1 MGTIQAIKES
11 GVFLLAAPFPLNMD
25 FLLTPFRYEFFSRA
39 ILVGM
44 MAGLLCGIMGVY
56 ITTRR
61 MSYIAHGLSHAI
73 LGGAVLSYVLG
84 LNFYV
89 GSGIWGFGAAL
100 LIQYLTGRKVY
111 SDAAIGIVTTAS
123 FALGV
128 AVISTYRKFSQNFEA
143 ALFGNVLGVAPADLW
158 VVTGVTIFLLGLVFC
173 FYRPL
178 LFWCF
183 DRDVAQVHGVPVF
196 AMDTLFA
203 LMLATLLVATLNVLG
218 VTLII
223 SAVVIPASIARLLSN
238 NFGYIMIISG
248 VLGAAIAFIGIYI
261 SYYLDIASGAS
272 VVLLSTLVFGCVLL
286 GARLQRKH
294 KRHLP
299 SLH

>member
-1 MGTIQAIKES
+1 MD
-11 GVFLLAAPFPLNMD
+11 LLLKPFQ
-25 FLLTPFRYEFFSRA
+25 YEFFTRA
-39 ILVGM
+39 ILVGVM
-44 MAGLLCGIMGVY
+44 SGLLCGVMGVY
-56 ITTRR
+56 VTTRR

-73 LGGAVLSYVLG
+73 LGGAVLTYVLG

-100 LIQYLTGRKVY
+100 LIQYLTGRRVY
-111 SDAAIGIVTTAS
+111 SDAAIGIVTTAC

-143 ALFGNVLGVAPADLW
+143 ALFGNVLGVSPTDLW
-158 VVTGVTIFLLGLVFC
+158 VVTIVTIMLLGLVFF

-183 DRDVAQVHGVPVF
+183 DREVAQVQGVPVV

-203 LMLATLLVATLNVLG
+203 LMLATLLVVTLQVLG

-238 NFGYIMIISG
+238 HFGFMMLISG
-248 VLGAAIAFIGIYI
+248 GLGALISFAGIYL
-261 SYYLDIASGAS
+261 SYYFDVASGAS
-272 VVLLSTLVFGCVLL
+272 VVLLSTLVFA
-286 GARLQRKH
+286 GALVWTNYRRRA
-294 KRHLP
+294 KRYSLPLHADHL
-299 SLH
+299 

>member
-1 MGTIQAIKES
+1 
-11 GVFLLAAPFPLNMD
+11 MD
-25 FLLTPFRYEFFSRA
+25 FFLEPFRYEFFSRA
-39 ILVGM
+39 VVVGM
-44 MAGLLCGIMGVY
+44 MAGLLCGVMGVY

-84 LNFYV
+84 LNFYI

-100 LIQYLTGRKVY
+100 LIQYLTSRKIY

-143 ALFGNVLGVAPADLW
+143 ALFGNVLGIGTTDLW
-158 VVTGVTIFLLGLVFC
+158 IVTGVTVALLGLIFV

-183 DRDVAQVHGVPVF
+183 DREVAQVHGVPVF

-203 LMLATLLVATLNVLG
+203 LMLAALLVATLQVLG

-223 SAVVIPASIARLLSN
+223 SAVVIPASISRLLSDR
-238 NFGYIMIISG
+238 FGYMMVISG
-248 VLGAAIAFIGIYI
+248 TVGAAIAFVGIYL
-261 SYYLDIASGAS
+261 SYYFDIASGAS
-272 VVLLSTLVFGCVLL
+272 VVLLSTLVFGIVLSWT
-286 GARLQRKH
+286 RFQRRK
-294 KRHLP
+294 KRYISPFHPERPL
-299 SLH
+299 

>member
-1 MGTIQAIKES
+1 
-11 GVFLLAAPFPLNMD
+11 MD
-25 FLLTPFRYEFFSRA
+25 FLLEPFRYEFFSRA
-39 ILVGM
+39 VVVGM
-44 MAGLLCGIMGVY
+44 MAGLLCGVMGVY

-84 LNFYV
+84 LNFYI

-100 LIQYLTGRKVY
+100 LIQYLTSRKIY

-143 ALFGNVLGVAPADLW
+143 ALFGNVLGIGPTDLW
-158 VVTGVTIFLLGLVFC
+158 IVTGVTVALLGLIFV

-183 DRDVAQVHGVPVF
+183 DREVAQVHGVPVF
-196 AMDTLFA
+196 VMDTLFA
-203 LMLATLLVATLNVLG
+203 LMLAALLVATLQVLG

-223 SAVVIPASIARLLSN
+223 SAVVIPASISRLLSDR
-238 NFGYIMIISG
+238 FGYMMVISG
-248 VLGAAIAFIGIYI
+248 TVGAAIAFVGIYL
-261 SYYLDIASGAS
+261 SYYFDIASGAS
-272 VVLLSTLVFGCVLL
+272 VVLLSTLVFGVVLSWT
-286 GARLQRKH
+286 RFQRRK
-294 KRHLP
+294 KRYISPFHPERPL
-299 SLH
+299 

>member
-1 MGTIQAIKES
+1 
-11 GVFLLAAPFPLNMD
+11 MD
-25 FLLTPFRYEFFSRA
+25 FLLTPFRYDFFTRA

-44 MAGLLCGIMGVY
+44 MAGLLCGVMGVY

-84 LNFYV
+84 INFYI

-158 VVTGVTIFLLGLVFC
+158 IVTGVTVVLLGIVFF

-183 DRDVAQVHGVPVF
+183 DREVAQVHGVPVF

-238 NFGYIMIISG
+238 HFGQMMVISG
-248 VLGAAIAFIGIYI
+248 AIGAAIAFFGIYL
-261 SYYLDIASGAS
+261 SYYFDIASGAS

-286 GARLQRKH
+286 WTRYQRRQ
-294 KRHLP
+294 KRHP
-299 SLH
+299 SSLHSQHFD

>member
-1 MGTIQAIKES
+1 
-11 GVFLLAAPFPLNMD
+11 MD
-25 FLLTPFRYEFFSRA
+25 FLLRPFHYEFFSRA

-44 MAGLLCGIMGVY
+44 MAGLLCGVIGVY
-56 ITTRR
+56 VTTRR

-84 LNFYV
+84 LNFYI
-89 GSGIWGFGAAL
+89 GSGIWGFASAL
-100 LIQYLTGRKVY
+100 LIQYLTGNKIY

-128 AVISTYRKFSQNFEA
+128 AVISSYRKFSQNFEA
-143 ALFGNVLGVAPADLW
+143 ALFGNVLGVSPRDLW
-158 VVTGVTIFLLGLVFC
+158 VVTAVTIVLISIVVL
-173 FYRPL
+173 FYDQL

-183 DRDVAQVHGVPVF
+183 DREVAKVHGVPIL
-196 AMDTLFA
+196 AIDTLFA

-223 SAVVIPASIARLLSN
+223 SAVVIPASIVRLLSDR
-238 NFGYIMIISG
+238 FGYLMVFSG
-248 VLGAAIAFIGIYI
+248 VLGAVISFVGIYL

-272 VVLLSTLVFGCVLL
+272 VVLLSTLIFACVLL
-286 GARLQRKH
+286 WK
-294 KRHLP
+294 
-299 SLH
+299 SLRERQKYPRANQSL

>member
-1 MGTIQAIKES
+1 
-11 GVFLLAAPFPLNMD
+11 MD
-25 FLLTPFRYEFFSRA
+25 FFLTPFRYEFFTRA

-44 MAGLLCGIMGVY
+44 MAGLLCGVMGVY

-84 LNFYV
+84 LNFYI
-89 GSGIWGFGAAL
+89 GSGIWGFLAAL
-100 LIQYLTGRKVY
+100 LIQYLTGNKVY

-143 ALFGNVLGVAPADLW
+143 ALFGNVLGVAPEDLW
-158 VVTGVTIFLLGLVFC
+158 IVTGVTVVLLGLVFV

-183 DRDVAQVHGVPVF
+183 DREVAKVHGVPVV

-203 LMLATLLVATLNVLG
+203 LMLATLLVATLNILG

-238 NFGYIMIISG
+238 HFGYMMIISG
-248 VLGAAIAFIGIYI
+248 VIGAAISFAGIYM

-272 VVLLSTLVFGCVLL
+272 VVLLSTLMFGLVLV
-286 GARLQRKH
+286 GKGLQRRN
-294 KRHLP
+294 KRYIP

>member
-1 MGTIQAIKES
+1 
-11 GVFLLAAPFPLNMD
+11 MD
-25 FLLTPFRYEFFSRA
+25 FLLAPFRYEFFSRA

-44 MAGLLCGIMGVY
+44 MAGLLCGVMGVY

-84 LNFYV
+84 LNFYI
-89 GSGIWGFGAAL
+89 GSGIWGFFAAL
-100 LIQYLTGRKVY
+100 LIQYLTGRRVY

-128 AVISTYRKFSQNFEA
+128 AIISTYRKFSQNFEA
-143 ALFGNVLGVAPADLW
+143 ALFGNVLGIAPTDLW
-158 VVTGVTIFLLGLVFC
+158 IVTGVTVVLLGLIFL

-178 LFWCF
+178 LFWSF
-183 DRDVAQVHGVPVF
+183 DREVAQVHGVPVF

-238 NFGYIMIISG
+238 HFGYMMIISG
-248 VLGAAIAFIGIYI
+248 VLGATIAFFGIYL
-261 SYYLDIASGAS
+261 SYYFDIASGAS

-286 GARLQRKH
+286 WTRIQRRQ

-299 SLH
+299 SLHSQHFD

>member
-1 MGTIQAIKES
+1 MNLILE
-11 GVFLLAAPFPLNMD
+11 
-25 FLLTPFRYEFFSRA
+25 PFRYEFFTRA

-44 MAGLLCGIMGVY
+44 MAGLLCGVMGVY
-56 ITTRR
+56 ITTRH

-84 LNFYV
+84 LNFYI

-100 LIQYLTGRKVY
+100 LIQYLTGRKIY

-128 AVISTYRKFSQNFEA
+128 AVISSYRKFSQNFEA
-143 ALFGNVLGVAPADLW
+143 ALFGNVLGVSPSDLW
-158 VVTGVTIFLLGLVFC
+158 VVTGVTVVLLSLVFL

-183 DRDVAQVHGVPVF
+183 DREVAKVHGVPVL

-203 LMLATLLVATLNVLG
+203 LMLATMLVATLNVLG

-223 SAVVIPASIARLLSN
+223 SAVVIPASIARLLN
-238 NFGYIMIISG
+238 NHFGYMMIVSG
-248 VLGAAIAFIGIYI
+248 ILGAAISFVGIYL
-261 SYYLDIASGAS
+261 SYYFDIASGAS
-272 VVLLSTLVFGCVLL
+272 VVLLSTLTFACILL
-286 GARLQRKH
+286 WRSFQHRRKRYLPPLLS
-294 KRHLP
+294 RHYK
-299 SLH
+299 

>member
-1 MGTIQAIKES
+1 MD
-11 GVFLLAAPFPLNMD
+11 LLLKPFQ
-25 FLLTPFRYEFFSRA
+25 YEFFTRA
-39 ILVGM
+39 ILVGVM
-44 MAGLLCGIMGVY
+44 SGLLCGIMGVY

-73 LGGAVLSYVLG
+73 LGGAVLTYVLG

-100 LIQYLTGRKVY
+100 LIQYLTGRRIY
-111 SDAAIGIVTTAS
+111 SDAAIGIVTTAC

-143 ALFGNVLGVAPADLW
+143 ALFGNVLGVSPTDLW
-158 VVTGVTIFLLGLVFC
+158 VVTGVTIALLAIVFV

-183 DRDVAQVHGVPVF
+183 DREVAQVQGVPVV

-203 LMLATLLVATLNVLG
+203 LMLATLLVVTLQVLG

-238 NFGYIMIISG
+238 HFGYMMLISG
-248 VLGAAIAFIGIYI
+248 GLGSVISFAGIYL
-261 SYYLDIASGAS
+261 SYYFDVASGAS
-272 VVLLSTLVFGCVLL
+272 VVLLSTFVFGAVLVWTNYRRR
-286 GARLQRKH
+286 AKRLTVPVH
-294 KRHLP
+294 SNHL
-299 SLH
+299 

>member
-1 MGTIQAIKES
+1 ME
-11 GVFLLAAPFPLNMD
+11 FLLKPFQ
-25 FLLTPFRYEFFSRA
+25 YEFFSRA
-39 ILVGM
+39 VIVGM
-44 MAGLLCGIMGVY
+44 MAGLLCGVMGVY
-56 ITTRR
+56 IITRR

-84 LNFYV
+84 LNFYI
-89 GSGIWGFGAAL
+89 GSGIWGFAAAL

-143 ALFGNVLGVAPADLW
+143 ALFGNVLGVSPTDLYF
-158 VVTGVTIFLLGLVFC
+158 VTGVTIIILSLVFL

-183 DRDVAQVHGVPVF
+183 DREVAQVHGVPVV

-223 SAVVIPASIARLLSN
+223 SAVVIPASIARLLSDR
-238 NFGYIMIISG
+238 FGYIMIISG
-248 VLGAAIAFIGIYI
+248 ILGAAIAFVGIYL

-272 VVLLSTLVFGCVLL
+272 VVLLSTLIFGCVLICKSIQS
-286 GARLQRKH
+286 RRKRYIPPLSTQH
-294 KRHLP
+294 YQG
-299 SLH
+299 

>member
-1 MGTIQAIKES
+1 
-11 GVFLLAAPFPLNMD
+11 MD
-25 FLLTPFRYEFFSRA
+25 FILTPFRYEFFTRA

-44 MAGLLCGIMGVY
+44 MAGLLCGVMGVY

-84 LNFYV
+84 LNFYI
-89 GSGIWGFGAAL
+89 GSGIWGFFAAL
-100 LIQYLTGRKVY
+100 LIQHLTGNKVY

-128 AVISTYRKFSQNFEA
+128 AIISSYRKFSQNFEA
-143 ALFGNVLGVAPADLW
+143 ALFGNVLGVSPTDLW
-158 VVTGVTIFLLGLVFC
+158 VVTGVTIILLFLVFL

-178 LFWCF
+178 LFWSF
-183 DRDVAQVHGVPVF
+183 DREVAQVHGVPVV

-203 LMLATLLVATLNVLG
+203 LMLATLLVATLNILG

-238 NFGYIMIISG
+238 HFGYMMIISG
-248 VLGAAIAFIGIYI
+248 TLGAVISFVGIYL
-261 SYYLDIASGAS
+261 SYHFDIASGAS
-272 VVLLSTLVFGCVLL
+272 VVLLSTLIFSGVLL
-286 GARLQRKH
+286 WTRFQRTQ
-294 KRHLP
+294 KRQIP
-299 SLH
+299 SIH

>member
-1 MGTIQAIKES
+1 MNW
-11 GVFLLAAPFPLNMD
+11 LLE
-25 FLLTPFRYEFFSRA
+25 PFRYEFFSRA

-44 MAGLLCGIMGVY
+44 MAGLLCGVMGVY

-84 LNFYV
+84 LNFYI
-89 GSGIWGFGAAL
+89 GSGIWGFAAAL
-100 LIQYLTGRKVY
+100 LIQYLTSRRVY

-128 AVISTYRKFSQNFEA
+128 AIISTYRKFSQNFEA
-143 ALFGNVLGVAPADLW
+143 ALFGNVLGVSPTDLW
-158 VVTGVTIFLLGLVFC
+158 VVTGVTVVLLSLVFL

-183 DRDVAQVHGVPVF
+183 DREVAQVHGVPVW

-238 NFGYIMIISG
+238 RFGLMMIISG
-248 VLGAAIAFIGIYI
+248 VLGAAIAFMGIYL
-261 SYYLDIASGAS
+261 SYYFDIASGAS
-272 VVLLSTLVFGCVLL
+272 VVLLSTLIFGCVLL
-286 GARLQRKH
+286 WRSVQLRQ
-294 KRHLP
+294 KRYLPPLP
-299 SLH
+299 SKHFQ

>member
-1 MGTIQAIKES
+1 
-11 GVFLLAAPFPLNMD
+11 MD
-25 FLLTPFRYEFFSRA
+25 FILTPFRYEFFTRA

-44 MAGLLCGIMGVY
+44 MAGLLCGVMGVY

-84 LNFYV
+84 LNFYI
-89 GSGIWGFGAAL
+89 GSGIWGFFAAL
-100 LIQYLTGRKVY
+100 LIQYLTGNKVY

-128 AVISTYRKFSQNFEA
+128 AIISTYRKFSQNFEA
-143 ALFGNVLGVAPADLW
+143 ALFGNVLGVSPTDLW
-158 VVTGVTIFLLGLVFC
+158 VVTGVTIVLLGLVFC

-178 LFWCF
+178 LFWSF
-183 DRDVAQVHGVPVF
+183 DREVAQVHGVPVL

-203 LMLATLLVATLNVLG
+203 LMLATLLVATLNILG

-238 NFGYIMIISG
+238 HFGYMMLISG
-248 VLGAAIAFIGIYI
+248 ALGAAISFVGIYL
-261 SYYLDIASGAS
+261 SYHFDIASGAS
-272 VVLLSTLVFGCVLL
+272 VVLLSTLIFSAVLL
-286 GARLQRKH
+286 WTRFQRRQ
-294 KRHLP
+294 KRQIP
-299 SLH
+299 SIH

>member
-1 MGTIQAIKES
+1 
-11 GVFLLAAPFPLNMD
+11 MD
-25 FLLTPFRYEFFSRA
+25 FFLKPFQYEFFTRA
-39 ILVGM
+39 LIVAML
-44 MAGLLCGIMGVY
+44 AGLLCGVMGVY

-89 GSGIWGFGAAL
+89 GSGIWGFAAAL
-100 LIQYLTGRKVY
+100 LIQYLTGSKIY

-128 AVISTYRKFSQNFEA
+128 AIISRHRSFSQNFEA
-143 ALFGNVLGVAPADLW
+143 ALFGNVLGVSETDLW
-158 VVTGVTIFLLGLVFC
+158 IVAGVTVALLSLVFF

-183 DRDVAQVHGVPVF
+183 DREVAQVHGVPVL

-238 NFGYIMIISG
+238 RFGYMMIISG
-248 VLGAAIAFIGIYI
+248 FLGAAIAFIGIYL
-261 SYYLDIASGAS
+261 SYHFDIASGAS
-272 VVLLSTLVFGCVLL
+272 IVLLSTLIFGGVLL
-286 GARLQRKH
+286 WTRFQRRQ
-294 KRHLP
+294 KRHIP

>member
-1 MGTIQAIKES
+1 MN
-11 GVFLLAAPFPLNMD
+11 FLLE
-25 FLLTPFRYEFFSRA
+25 PFRYEFFSRA

-44 MAGLLCGIMGVY
+44 MAGLLCGVMGVY

-84 LNFYV
+84 LNFYI
-89 GSGIWGFGAAL
+89 GSGIWGFAAAL

-128 AVISTYRKFSQNFEA
+128 AIISTYRKFSQNFEA
-143 ALFGNVLGVAPADLW
+143 ALFGNVLGVAPEDLW
-158 VVTGVTIFLLGLVFC
+158 VVTGVTVAILSLVFF

-183 DRDVAQVHGVPVF
+183 DREVAKVHGVPVF

-223 SAVVIPASIARLLSN
+223 SAIVIPASIARLLSN
-238 NFGYIMIISG
+238 HFGRMTIISG
-248 VLGAAIAFIGIYI
+248 VLGAVTAFVGIYL
-261 SYYLDIASGAS
+261 SYYFDIASGAS
-272 VVLLSTLVFGCVLL
+272 VVLLSTFIFGCSLVWTSLK
-286 GARLQRKH
+286 RRQ

-299 SLH
+299 SLHTQHFD

>member
-1 MGTIQAIKES
+1 MN
-11 GVFLLAAPFPLNMD
+11 FLLSPFH
-25 FLLTPFRYEFFSRA
+25 YEFFSRA

-44 MAGLLCGIMGVY
+44 MAGLLCGVMGVY

-84 LNFYV
+84 LNFYI
-89 GSGIWGFGAAL
+89 GSGIWGFAAAL
-100 LIQYLTGRKVY
+100 LIQYLTGNKIY

-128 AVISTYRKFSQNFEA
+128 AVISSYRKFSQNFEA
-143 ALFGNVLGVAPADLW
+143 ALFGNVLGVSPRDLW
-158 VVTGVTIFLLGLVFC
+158 VVTAVTLVLLSIVIL
-173 FYRPL
+173 FYDQL

-183 DRDVAQVHGVPVF
+183 DREVAQVHGVPIL
-196 AMDTLFA
+196 AIDTLFA

-223 SAVVIPASIARLLSN
+223 SAVVIPASTVRLLSDR
-238 NFGYIMIISG
+238 FDHLMIFSG
-248 VLGAAIAFIGIYI
+248 VLGSAISFVGIYL

-272 VVLLSTLVFGCVLL
+272 VVLLSTSIFACVLL
-286 GARLQRKH
+286 WKSLRERQKH
-294 KRHLP
+294 SH
-299 SLH
+299 SDQSF

>member
-1 MGTIQAIKES
+1 
-11 GVFLLAAPFPLNMD
+11 MD
-25 FLLTPFRYEFFSRA
+25 FLLAPFRYDFFSRA
-39 ILVGM
+39 VLVGM
-44 MAGLLCGIMGVY
+44 MAGLLCGVMGVY

-84 LNFYV
+84 LNFYI

-128 AVISTYRKFSQNFEA
+128 AVISTYRRFSQNFEA
-143 ALFGNVLGVAPADLW
+143 ALFGNVLGVSPTDLW
-158 VVTGVTIFLLGLVFC
+158 VVTGVTVVLLGVVLL

-178 LFWCF
+178 LFWSF
-183 DRDVAQVHGVPVF
+183 DREVAQVHGVPVL

-203 LMLATLLVATLNVLG
+203 LMLATLLVATLNILG

-223 SAVVIPASIARLLSN
+223 SAVVIPASVARLLSDH
-238 NFGYIMIISG
+238 FGYMMFISG
-248 VLGAAIAFIGIYI
+248 FLGAAIAFIGIYL

-272 VVLLSTLVFGCVLL
+272 VVLLSTLIFGCVLL
-286 GARLQRKH
+286 WTQLQRRH
-294 KRHLP
+294 KRHIS

>member
-1 MGTIQAIKES
+1 
-11 GVFLLAAPFPLNMD
+11 MD
-25 FLLTPFRYEFFSRA
+25 FLIEPFRYEFFSRA

-44 MAGLLCGIMGVY
+44 MAGLLCGVMGVY
-56 ITTRR
+56 IITRR

-84 LNFYV
+84 LNFYI

-100 LIQYLTGRKVY
+100 LIQYLTGRRVY

-143 ALFGNVLGVAPADLW
+143 ALFGNVLGVSPDDLW
-158 VVTGVTIFLLGLVFC
+158 VVTAVTVVILSLIFF

-183 DRDVAQVHGVPVF
+183 DREVAQVHGVPVF

-203 LMLATLLVATLNVLG
+203 LMLAALLVATLNVLG

-238 NFGYIMIISG
+238 HFGYMMIISG
-248 VLGAAIAFIGIYI
+248 FLGAAIAFVGIYL
-261 SYYLDIASGAS
+261 SYYFDIASGAS
-272 VVLLSTLVFGCVLL
+272 VVLLSTIIFACVLL
-286 GARLQRKH
+286 WTRLQRRQ
-294 KRHLP
+294 KRHIP

>member
-1 MGTIQAIKES
+1 
-11 GVFLLAAPFPLNMD
+11 MD
-25 FLLTPFRYEFFSRA
+25 FLLTPFRYDFFTRA

-44 MAGLLCGIMGVY
+44 MAGLLCGVMGVY

-84 LNFYV
+84 INFYI

-158 VVTGVTIFLLGLVFC
+158 IVTGVTVVLLGIVFF

-183 DRDVAQVHGVPVF
+183 DREVAQVHGVPVF

-238 NFGYIMIISG
+238 HFGKMMVISG
-248 VLGAAIAFIGIYI
+248 VIGAAIAFFGIYL
-261 SYYLDIASGAS
+261 SYYFDIASGAS

-286 GARLQRKH
+286 WTRYQRRQ

-299 SLH
+299 SLHSQHFD

>member
-1 MGTIQAIKES
+1 MNW
-11 GVFLLAAPFPLNMD
+11 LLE
-25 FLLTPFRYEFFSRA
+25 PFRYEFFSRA

-44 MAGLLCGIMGVY
+44 MAGLLCGVMGVY

-84 LNFYV
+84 LNFYI
-89 GSGIWGFGAAL
+89 GSGIWGFAAAL
-100 LIQYLTGRKVY
+100 LIQYLTSRRVY

-128 AVISTYRKFSQNFEA
+128 AIISTYRKFSQNFEA
-143 ALFGNVLGVAPADLW
+143 PLFGNVLGVSPTDLW
-158 VVTGVTIFLLGLVFC
+158 VVTGVTVVLLGLVFL

-183 DRDVAQVHGVPVF
+183 DREVAQVHGVPVW

-238 NFGYIMIISG
+238 RFGLMMIISG
-248 VLGAAIAFIGIYI
+248 VLGAAIAFMGIYL
-261 SYYLDIASGAS
+261 SYYFDIASGAS
-272 VVLLSTLVFGCVLL
+272 VVLLSTLIFGCVLL
-286 GARLQRKH
+286 WRSFQLRQ
-294 KRHLP
+294 KRYLPPLP
-299 SLH
+299 SKHFQ

>member
-1 MGTIQAIKES
+1 
-11 GVFLLAAPFPLNMD
+11 MD
-25 FLLTPFRYEFFSRA
+25 FLLVPFRYEFFSRA

-44 MAGLLCGIMGVY
+44 MAGLLCGVMGVY

-84 LNFYV
+84 LNFYL

-100 LIQYLTGRKVY
+100 LIQYLTGRRVY

-128 AVISTYRKFSQNFEA
+128 AIISTYRKFSQNFEA
-143 ALFGNVLGVAPADLW
+143 ALFGNVLGVTPADLW
-158 VVTGVTIFLLGLVFC
+158 IVTGVTVVLLSLVFF

-183 DRDVAQVHGVPVF
+183 DREVAKVHGVPVV

-238 NFGYIMIISG
+238 HFGHMMLISG
-248 VLGAAIAFIGIYI
+248 GMGAAIAFVGIYL
-261 SYYLDIASGAS
+261 SYYFDIASGAS

-286 GARLQRKH
+286 WNSFQRRKKRRLPP
-294 KRHLP
+294 LP
-299 SLH
+299 SQHFD

>member
-1 MGTIQAIKES
+1 MDIIFQ
-11 GVFLLAAPFPLNMD
+11 PFQ
-25 FLLTPFRYEFFSRA
+25 YEFFSRA
-39 ILVGM
+39 MIVGM
-44 MAGLLCGIMGVY
+44 MAGLLCGVMGVY

-84 LNFYV
+84 VNFYI
-89 GSGIWGFGAAL
+89 GSGIWGFAAAL

-143 ALFGNVLGVAPADLW
+143 ALFGNVLGISPEDLW
-158 VVTGVTIFLLGLVFC
+158 IVTGVTIFLLSLIFI

-183 DRDVAQVHGVPVF
+183 DREVAQVHGVPVL

-238 NFGYIMIISG
+238 RFGYMMVISG
-248 VLGAAIAFIGIYI
+248 VLGAAIAFVGIYL
-261 SYYLDIASGAS
+261 SYYFDIASGAS
-272 VVLLSTLVFGCVLL
+272 VVLLSTLIFGCVLFWSRLRRRQRRNLTPLHSERL
-286 GARLQRKH
+286 G
-294 KRHLP
+294 
-299 SLH
+299 